1 MKAYEA
7 VVTPPA
13 APCPNIDR
21 VRAASMILVVAAVGL
36 LVGGCTPGPAESG
49 SPSASAQAVASLPT
63 AAASIDPLVGDLMLL
78 DEKVRELHPDPFAI
92 HPESAW
98 VAKLAELRQTLPG
111 ATPDQ
116 RIVQVASLV
125 GLLDTHS
132 SIDGAFHLYDAV
144 VYPFKDGWFV
154 VRAKDPTLVGSKL
167 VSIGGH
173 PIAAVEAALRPLV
186 PADNESGKLD
196 GLEGSMTTVEFL
208 HGLGIVDD
216 PAKPAFV
223 FERVDGT
230 QVTVDLTSSFETTWE
245 AELGIIGD
253 LLGDAPEAV
262 ARRDEATWAR
272 LDKPTKTF
280 VIGYNDYTGDGLTK
294 PLAAMKTALDSGAAT
309 RVILDMRY
317 LRGGNGSLAQP
328 LIEALKRDTR
338 INRPGGLIVLTG
350 RENVSA
356 GTVVAGALDRETQ
369 ATLIGEMT
377 PARADNFLC
386 DCSEIF
392 LNHAGVSV
400 TVPTQFLDN
409 GDPRPAVEPDIPF
422 ALTAADFFA
431 GKDPALE
438 LALSSRPPG
447 P

>member
-1 MKAYEA
+1 MRT
-7 VVTPPA
+7 VSV
-13 APCPNIDR
+13 
-21 VRAASMILVVAAVGL
+21 ILVVAAVSL
-36 LVGGCTPGPAESG
+36 LVGGCAPTPAERG
-49 SPSASAQAVASLPT
+49 SPSASANAVASSPT
-63 AAASIDPLVGDLMLL
+63 PAASRDPWAGDLSLL
-78 DEKVRELHPDPFAI
+78 NGQVRALHPDPFAI
-92 HPESAW
+92 NPQSAW
-98 VAKLAELRQTLPG
+98 VAKLAELQQTLPG

-116 RIVQVASLV
+116 RIVQFASLV

-132 SIDGAFHLYDAV
+132 SLSGPFHSYDV
-144 VYPFKDGWFV
+144 LVYPFKDGWFV

-167 VSIGGH
+167 VSVGGH
-173 PIAAVEAALRPLV
+173 PTADIEAAMRPLV

-196 GLEGSMTTVEFL
+196 GLQGLMTTVEFL

-216 PAKPAFV
+216 PAKPGFV
-223 FERVDGT
+223 FERADGT
-230 QVTVDLTSSFETTWE
+230 QVTVDLTSSEQSMWE
-245 AELGIIGD
+245 LQLGIIGD

-262 ARRDEATWAR
+262 ARRGEATWAR
-272 LDKPTKTF
+272 LDKGTKTF
-280 VIGYNDYTGDGLTK
+280 LIGYNDYTETGLTK
-294 PLAAMKTALDSGAAT
+294 PLAAMKAALDNGAAT

-317 LRGGNGSLAQP
+317 LRGGDGSLAQP
-328 LIEALKRDTR
+328 LIDALVSDKR

-356 GTVVAGALDRETQ
+356 GTVVAGALDRETK

-386 DCSEIF
+386 ECSDIF
-392 LNHAGVSV
+392 LPESRLTV
-400 TVPTQFLDN
+400 TVPTQFLGN

-438 LALSSRPPG
+438 LALKSRPPA